1 MSGFIINE
9 DIIDEEF
16 SEGDF
21 KKPNKKNTNNTKKK
35 IILDFIIVV
44 LVLVLLVCVFFIGRY
59 FWQSFRNDN
68 LNDDLVGDAVNY
80 GDSTESDVTNSEN
93 NTGGKDTNGGKK
105 KEVKV
110 PESINFDK
118 LLAQNKDVV
127 GWIFN
132 KNGVIN
138 YPVLQ
143 GKDNSYYLNHLIS
156 GKKNINGSIFM
167 DYAANSNFKDANT
180 LIYGHSMDNGSMFR
194 TLLNYKKQSYYDKY
208 PEFYIYT
215 PDGNYKLLI
224 FAAYETTSNDNAYGK
239 IYSETGF
246 NKLVAHAISKSK
258 IKTDVEVGVG
268 DKLVTLS
275 TCAYSSKNARFIVMG
290 KLVPANFSNDSPA
303 DNNSSI
309 ISSEVDGNGFVT
321 PFLH

>member
-9 DIIDEEF
+9 DILDEEV
-16 SEGDF
+16 SD
-21 KKPNKKNTNNTKKK
+21 KKTNSKNVKKK
-35 IILDFIIVV
+35 KKLDIVIAFLAVV
-44 LVLVLLVCVFFIGRY
+44 LVVCLFFIGRY

-80 GDSTESDVTNSEN
+80 GDSSESDVTNSEN
-93 NTGGKDTNGGKK
+93 NSGGTDTKTNGGKK

-110 PESINFDK
+110 PESIDFEK
-118 LLAQNKDVV
+118 LKAQNKDVV

-167 DYAANSNFKDANT
+167 DCAANPNFKDANT

-224 FAAYETTSNDNAYGK
+224 FAAYETKSNDTAYGR

-246 NKLVAHAISKSK
+246 NKLVAHASSKSK
-258 IKTDVEVGVG
+258 IKTNVEVSVG

-290 KLVPANFSNDSPA
+290 KLVPANFTDDSGS
-303 DNNSSI
+303 DNNSSAV
-309 ISSEVDGNGFVT
+309 SSENDGNGYVI
-321 PFLH
+321 PFLR